1 MEYLNY
7 IKYKKLNNDYK
18 RNILYYKRK
27 NIIKL
32 ILK

>member
-27 NIIKL
+27 KYN
-32 ILK
+32 

>member
-1 MEYLNY
+1 MKYLNY
-7 IKYKKLNNDYK
+7 MKLNNDYK